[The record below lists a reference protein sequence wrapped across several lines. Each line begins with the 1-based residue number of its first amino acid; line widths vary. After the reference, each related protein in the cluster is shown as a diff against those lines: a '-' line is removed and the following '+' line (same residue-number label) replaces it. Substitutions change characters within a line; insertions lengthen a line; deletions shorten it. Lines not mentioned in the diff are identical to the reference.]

1 MQILTCF
8 IFQNK
13 NHGFIKEDNPL
24 KKVVIAEENLD
35 DIDIDDVGNL
45 EDSPRLTFID
55 EECGNLK

>member
-13 NHGFIKEDNPL
+13 NHGFIKEGNPS
-24 KKVVIAEENLD
+24 KKVVIAEKNLD

-45 EDSPRLTFID
+45 ENSPRLTFID